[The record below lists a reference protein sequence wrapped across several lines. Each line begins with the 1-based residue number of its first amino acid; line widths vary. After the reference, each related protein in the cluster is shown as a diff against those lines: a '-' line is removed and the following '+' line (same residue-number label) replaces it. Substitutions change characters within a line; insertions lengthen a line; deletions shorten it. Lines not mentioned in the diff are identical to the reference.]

1 VVIHSSVKRFRRILT
16 PQTLTYYFSGRRN
29 NLLIFINRYYA
40 APNSNSVEPA
50 RTKNFKFLTIVARDC
65 IKMLITL
72 KEVSAGDEKMAVP
85 KMAGWALAIGQSLRL
100 NGSEMG
106 DNWGELR
113 NRINTISEEIEAW
126 FDPLV
131 SSLNSLEELQD
142 RIANVREETKDWFD
156 PVVYSWDPLS
166 SWDPLV
172 FLSSP

>member
-1 VVIHSSVKRFRRILT
+1 
-16 PQTLTYYFSGRRN
+16 
-29 NLLIFINRYYA
+29 
-40 APNSNSVEPA
+40 
-50 RTKNFKFLTIVARDC
+50 
-65 IKMLITL
+65 MLITL

-142 RIANVREETKDWFD
+142 RIATVREETKDWFD